1 MDNFHNFNTPMINID
16 ELHDKEREKTS
27 RKFEVY
33 RKILEKCHNKIKTTS
48 QNASNNGYCFYQVPK
63 YIFGI
68 PLYDTKSCIMFLVS
82 ALTQNGFDVR
92 YTHPNLLFVSWIDKT
107 SRSSRLMLESGQQNG
122 TTPSYSNNSFSS
134 PTGITSSN
142 GSSNGSTNGNTN
154 EITNESNV
162 VSSVLDNF
170 KPENKILFNTKKI
183 NTVDEKLAKL
193 LGN

>member
-33 RKILEKCHNKIKTTS
+33 QKILEKCHNKIRTTA
-48 QNASNNGYCFYQVPK
+48 QNANNNGYCFYQVPK

-68 PLYDTKSCIMFLVS
+68 PLFDTKSCIMFLVS

-107 SRSSRLMLESGQQNG
+107 SRSSRLMLESGQQSSN
-122 TTPSYSNNSFSS
+122 TSSYSS
-134 PTGITSSN
+134 PTESYYSMNSGSN
-142 GSSNGSTNGNTN
+142 RNN
-154 EITNESNV
+154 EITSNNV

>member
-33 RKILEKCHNKIKTTS
+33 RKILDKCHNKIRTTS

-63 YIFGI
+63 YTFGV

-82 ALTQNGFDVR
+82 ALTKNGFDVR
-92 YTHPNLLFVSWIDKT
+92 YTHPNLLFISWLNKT
-107 SRSSRLMLESGQQNG
+107 SRSTLMIEDSQQN
-122 TTPSYSNNSFSS
+122 SYSERPQQTSSFSS
-134 PTGITSSN
+134 NNDT
-142 GSSNGSTNGNTN
+142 TNSKND
-154 EITNESNV
+154 V
-162 VSSVLDNF
+162 VSNVLDNF

>member
-33 RKILEKCHNKIKTTS
+33 QKILEKCHNKIRTTA
-48 QNASNNGYCFYQVPK
+48 QNANNNGYCFYQVPK

-68 PLYDTKSCIMFLVS
+68 PLFDTKSCIMFLVS

-107 SRSSRLMLESGQQNG
+107 SRSSRLMLESGQQSSN
-122 TTPSYSNNSFSS
+122 TSSYSS
-134 PTGITSSN
+134 PTESYYSMNSMNSGSN
-142 GSSNGSTNGNTN
+142 RNN
-154 EITNESNV
+154 EITSNNV

>member
-134 PTGITSSN
+134 PTGITS
-142 GSSNGSTNGNTN
+142 GSSNGISS
-154 EITNESNV
+154 TNESNV